1 MHVKGHLVIAA
12 SGRMETS
19 TSITDAFRK
28 GRFHIHVD
36 IFQFGLEFER
46 SLFNIVKDA
55 RKPLH
60 DLFGITFRNDARFGQ
75 HMRVGNAAADIF
87 MIEALII
94 LNGCVE
100 SVYQGICI
108 LTESSTP

>member
-1 MHVKGHLVIAA
+1 MHVKGHLVVAA
-12 SGRMETS
+12 PSCMETGAG
-19 TSITDAFRK
+19 IADALRK

-46 SLFNIVKDA
+46 SLFNIIKDA

-60 DLFGITFRNDARFGQ
+60 DFFGITFRNDARFGQ
-75 HMRVGNAAADIF
+75 HVRVGNAAADIF
-87 MIEALII
+87 MAEALII
-94 LNGCVE
+94 FNGSVE
-100 SVYQGICI
+100 SVYQSICI

>member
-60 DLFGITFRNDARFGQ
+60 DLSASLSEMMPVLASI
-75 HMRVGNAAADIF
+75 
-87 MIEALII
+87 
-94 LNGCVE
+94 CVWAMLPR
-100 SVYQGICI
+100 I
-108 LTESSTP
+108 SS